1 MKRFFLIL
9 LLALLPLQFTFA
21 AVSTYCADETVETTA
36 TAHFGHHEHNDGKK
50 INDLS
55 KVKPVEKTATDA
67 DCHFCHAVFANM
79 PVMFVSPTAPEI
91 NLPTDVAPLLLAAQ
105 YQTTPLQRP
114 PITSLA

>member
-36 TAHFGHHEHNDGKK
+36 HLGHHEHNTGKK
-50 INDLS
+50 INDLP
-55 KVKPVEKTATDA
+55 KVNPVEKTATDA

-91 NLPTDVAPLLLAAQ
+91 DLPTDVAPLLLAAQ
-105 YQTTPLQRP
+105 HQTTPLQRP